1 MDSPGLDLDTHA
13 LAATDRSAPVEHV
26 AQVAHVALRLGRSM
40 MANGADAAHTSAAM
54 AALATR
60 MGYRAHV
67 LVCVDGL
74 VLTLE
79 NEAGFRTKVGATF
92 TGAAVNVGTLAVL
105 ADMLRRGPADSD
117 SQDPAAL
124 DTAVF
129 DRLPWERPG
138 YPHWIVIVGVGAAA
152 ASLARLFGGA
162 WEVVAV
168 SLVVG
173 MATQALRMALGRLQ
187 MNAVAGAAICAFVGG
202 AVGAVGM
209 RLFPGTSPTLCLVA
223 AGMILVPGV
232 PLLNGIRDTLS
243 GHAGVGI
250 ARLLTGTAIVL
261 AIALG
266 LLLAAGLFND
276 DLPLNAPSV
285 MLTVGEDFLF
295 SALAGAGYALLFNVP
310 PRMAWACIVCAM
322 VGHGLRTE
330 LETLGVGLAAASLAA
345 AFIATLLARA
355 LAHRIGVPAVT
366 FAFPGVVAM
375 IPGAYA
381 FRAAIGGLQLMNAG
395 EHASL
400 AVVGSTIGLAVTAM
414 VVTTAIAA
422 GLCLALASFPSS
434 PHRLFE
440 SKGVSR

>member
-1 MDSPGLDLDTHA
+1 MDSPGLELETHGVA
-13 LAATDRSAPVEHV
+13 V
-26 AQVAHVALRLGRSM
+26 AQVAHIALRMGRSM

-54 AALATR
+54 ATLAAR
-60 MGYRAHV
+60 LGYRAHV

-79 NEAGFRTKVGATF
+79 NDTGFRTKVGATF

-105 ADMLRRGPADSD
+105 ADMLRYGPAAFD
-117 SQDPAAL
+117 AA
-124 DTAVF
+124 AYE
-129 DRLPWERPG
+129 RLPWERRG
-138 YPHWIVIVGVGAAA
+138 YPHWLVIIGVGVAAA
-152 ASLARLFGGA
+152 ALARLFGGA

-173 MATQALRMALGRLQ
+173 MVTQAVRMLLARSAT
-187 MNAVAGAAICAFVGG
+187 NAVAGAALCAFVGG
-202 AVGAVGM
+202 SIGALGM
-209 RLFPGTSPTLCLVA
+209 KFFPDIPPTLCLVA

-232 PLLNGIRDTLS
+232 PLLNGVRDTLS

-250 ARLLTGTAIVL
+250 ARLLTGTVTVL

-276 DLPLNAPSV
+276 NLPLNGPVA
-285 MLTVGEDFLF
+285 MLGIGEDLLF

-310 PRMAWACIVCAM
+310 PRMAWACVVCAM
-322 VGHGLRTE
+322 VGHGLRTG
-330 LETLGVGLAAASLAA
+330 LETLGIGLAAASLAG
-345 AFIATLLARA
+345 AFAATLLARG
-355 LAHRIGVPAVT
+355 LAHRLGVPAVT

-375 IPGAYA
+375 IPGSYA

-400 AVVGSTIGLAVTAM
+400 AVIGSTLGLAVTAI
-414 VVTTAIAA
+414 VVTTAIAT